1 MSDFYKERGIK
12 MARVLGIIA
21 EYNPF
26 HNGHL
31 YQIEE
36 AKKQT
41 GADYVVAVISGNFAQ
56 RGDTSLVNKWVKT
69 EMAINNGVDLVIELP
84 TVYSISSAENFAEGA
99 IKILDSLKVV
109 DTLCF
114 GTETGDF
121 AALNNIANVLFNEP
135 KEYVSLLNHEL
146 GKGVSYP
153 KARENALMMYLND
166 IKRYANILSGPNNIL
181 AIEYLKAIKRLKSD
195 LKPFSIQRKKVY
207 YNDEKIVDE
216 FASSTAIRKLV
227 AREQFDEIRKVMP
240 TSSYMILKEEIKR
253 GNYVLDISK
262 FEKEILYNLRKMTVK
277 EIAELQD
284 VAEGL
289 EFAIKNAA
297 NSCNNIM
304 DLINIIKSKRY
315 TQTRIQRI
323 LLYALLG
330 ITKKDMQNAKKI
342 TPYTRILGFNRKG
355 RELLSEIA
363 NTNRK
368 INIITSVKKFEDVN
382 GNKTLAEML
391 QKDIFATNV
400 YTLGYEYNSWANLD
414 YTNKMIILN

>member
-1 MSDFYKERGIK
+1 
-12 MARVLGIIA
+12 MAKVLGIIA

-41 GADYVVAVISGNFAQ
+41 GADYVVAIMSGNFAQ
-56 RGDTSLVNKWVKT
+56 RGNTSLVNKWVKT
-69 EMAINNGVDLVIELP
+69 EMALRNGVDLVIELP

-99 IKILDSLKVV
+99 IKILDSLKIV

-114 GTETGDF
+114 GTETADF

-135 KEYVSLLNHEL
+135 KEYISMLNHEL

-153 KARENALMMYLND
+153 KARESALMMYLND
-166 IKRYANILSGPNNIL
+166 IKRYANILSGSNNIL
-181 AIEYLKAIKRLKSD
+181 AIEYLKALKKLKSNM
-195 LKPFSIQRKKVY
+195 KPFSVQRKKVY

-227 AREQFDEIRKVMP
+227 ARQQYDEIRKVMP
-240 TSSYMILKEEIKR
+240 TSSYMLLKEEIKR
-253 GNYVLDISK
+253 GNFVIDMAKY
-262 FEKEILYNLRKMTVK
+262 EKEILYNLRKMTVK

-284 VAEGL
+284 VTEGL

-297 NSCNNIM
+297 NSCNNIL
-304 DLINIIKSKRY
+304 DLMNIVKSKRY

-323 LLYALLG
+323 LLYVLLG
-330 ITKKDMQNAKKI
+330 ITKKDMANAKKI
-342 TPYTRILGFNRKG
+342 IPYTRILGFNKKG
-355 RELLSEIA
+355 RDLLTDICRYNS
-363 NTNRK
+363 K
-368 INIITSVKKFEDVN
+368 INMVTSVKKFMDTN
-382 GNKTLAEML
+382 INKNLKEML
-391 QKDIFATNV
+391 EKDIFATNV
-400 YTLGYEYNSWANLD
+400 YTLGYEYNSLANLD
-414 YTNKMIILN
+414 YTNKIVVV

>member
-1 MSDFYKERGIK
+1 

-41 GADYVVAVISGNFAQ
+41 GADYVVAVISGNFTQ
-56 RGDTSLVNKWVKT
+56 RGNTSLVNKWVKT
-69 EMAINNGVDLVIELP
+69 DMALRSGVDIVIELP

-99 IKILDSLKVV
+99 IKILDSLKIV

-114 GTETGDF
+114 GTETADF
-121 AALNNIANVLFNEP
+121 AALNNIANVLYNEP

-153 KARENALMMYLND
+153 KARESALMMYLND
-166 IKRYANILSGPNNIL
+166 IKRYANILSGSNNIL
-181 AIEYLKAIKRLKSD
+181 AIEYLKALKKLKSSMR
-195 LKPFSIQRKKVY
+195 PFSVQRKKVY

-227 AREQFDEIRKVMP
+227 SRGQYDEIRKVIP
-240 TSSYMILKEEIKR
+240 TSSYMLLKEEIRK
-253 GNYVLDISK
+253 GSFVLDILK
-262 FEKEILYNLRKMTVK
+262 FEKEILYNLRKMTVS
-277 EIAELQD
+277 EIAELPD
-284 VAEGL
+284 VTEGL
-289 EFAIKNAA
+289 EHVIKNGV
-297 NSCNNIM
+297 NSCNSILDLM
-304 DLINIIKSKRY
+304 DIVKSKRY

-330 ITKKDMQNAKKI
+330 ITKKDMANARKV
-342 TPYTRILGFNRKG
+342 TPYVRVLGFNKNG
-355 RELLSEIA
+355 REMLSEICKE
-363 NTNRK
+363 NRR
-368 INIITSVKKFEDVN
+368 INMITSVKKFEELN
-382 GNKTLAEML
+382 LNKALKEML
-391 QKDIFATNV
+391 DKDIFATNV
-400 YTLGYEYNSWANLD
+400 YTLGYEYNSTANLD
-414 YTNKMIILN
+414 YTNKMVIV